1 MSSQARVLTA
11 EASTRAARCRV
22 ALEGLSVADA
32 FGDRYFGP
40 GVEVMPRIA
49 ARTLAPAP
57 WGWTDDTHM
66 AATIAEQLA
75 ERGAIDQDVLAA
87 RFAERMDPHRK
98 YGVGAFNLLTAI
110 REGAPWRR
118 AAVSLFDGK
127 GSFGNGAAMR
137 SAPLGAYFADDLA
150 RVVREATLASEV
162 THAHPEGIAGGIAV
176 AVAAAHACRGA
187 LDATLLD
194 AVLEHTPRGYTHET
208 LTEARALRGD
218 VGLVAAAQAL
228 GNGSGVTA
236 PDTVPLCLWICA
248 HHARSYEDAL
258 WLTVS
263 ALGDRDT
270 TCAIVGAIV
279 ACARGLEDVPQAWR
293 EAREPLPDI
302 AWP

>member
-1 MSSQARVLTA
+1 MSRQARVLSSTLA
-11 EASTRAARCRV
+11 ERAARCRV

-49 ARTLAPAP
+49 ARALAPAP

-66 AATIAEQLA
+66 AVSICEQLA
-75 ERGAIDQDVLAA
+75 ERGAIDQDSLAA

-98 YGVGAFNLLTAI
+98 YGVGAFNLLTSI
-110 REGAPWRR
+110 REGASWRH

-176 AVAAAHACRGA
+176 AVTAAHACRGV

-194 AVLEHTPRGYTHET
+194 VALEHTPRGYTHET
-208 LTEARALRGD
+208 LTEARALPAD
-218 VGLVAAAQAL
+218 VGIVAAAQAL

-279 ACARGLEDVPQAWR
+279 ACAHGLRDVPAAWR

>member
-1 MSSQARVLTA
+1 
-11 EASTRAARCRV
+11 V

-40 GVEVMPRIA
+40 GAEVMPRIVS
-49 ARTLAPAP
+49 RTLPLAP
-57 WGWTDDTHM
+57 WPWTDDTHM

-75 ERGAIDQDVLAA
+75 ERGAIDQDTLAA

-98 YGVGAFNLLTAI
+98 YGVGAFDLLTAI
-110 REGAPWRR
+110 REGAAWQR
-118 AAVSLFDGK
+118 AAISLFDGK

-137 SAPLGAYFADDLA
+137 SAPLGAYFADDLD
-150 RVVREATLASEV
+150 RVVSEATLASEV
-162 THAHPEGIAGGIAV
+162 THAHPEGVAGGIAV
-176 AVAAAHACRGA
+176 AIAAAHACRGQ
-187 LDATLLD
+187 LDPSLFD
-194 AVLEHTPRGYTHET
+194 VVLERIPRGYTHET
-208 LTEARALRGD
+208 IVEARALTAD

-248 HHARSYEDAL
+248 HHARCYEDAL
-258 WLTVS
+258 WMTVS

-279 ACARGLEDVPQAWR
+279 VCARGLGDVPRAWR
-293 EAREPLPDI
+293 EAREPLSDI